1 MRDKSGIVFAI
12 VYNMKY
18 VAVIVPAVMLAIK
31 WNEGAGFLVLC
42 IASLI
47 ILKMWENHEQSNR
60 EDQR

>member
-1 MRDKSGIVFAI
+1 
-12 VYNMKY
+12 MKY
-18 VAVIVPAVMLAIK
+18 LAVIVPAVMLAIK

-47 ILKMWENHEQSNR
+47 ILKIWEHEQTDC